1 MSEIDQYLPQIKNL
15 VDRYSEIDKLTQSL
29 IERVNLLNLE
39 KQQIELKL
47 DEAREDERKLID
59 TIKNDTGKDL
69 DLYEVFKKVINT

>member
-47 DEAREDERKLID
+47 AETKEDERKLID

>member
-47 DEAREDERKLID
+47 AEAREDERKLID

>member
-15 VDRYSEIDKLTQSL
+15 VNRYSEIDKLTQSL

-47 DEAREDERKLID
+47 AEAREDERKLID

>member
-15 VDRYSEIDKLTQSL
+15 VERYSEIDKLTQSL

-47 DEAREDERKLID
+47 AEAREDERKLID